1 MKKQSYDVIIIGC
14 GTAGIFAGYELNK
27 IIPDADILMLEQG
40 NDIHRRSCPIV
51 SKKVP
56 SCILCKDCD
65 IMNGFGGAGAFSDGK
80 YNFTTSFGG
89 WLTDYLDE
97 DYIMELIEYIDSV
110 NIDFG
115 ATEERYSTETPDAK
129 KISTKAL
136 GFDLHLL
143 SASVKHLGTENNREM
158 LKRMFDYLT
167 QKVEIACNTHVSSI
181 KQTDFGYSLTL
192 GDGQQLNCKYLVV
205 APGRSGA
212 EWFSEQCKAL
222 GLSLINNQVDIGV
235 RVELPATVFEHI
247 TDVVYESKF
256 LYRTKQYGD
265 IVRTFCMNPYGHV
278 VSENVDGI
286 ITVNGHSYTDKK
298 LRSKNTNF
306 ALLVSNRF
314 TQPFNEP
321 YQYGKRIASLSN
333 MLGGG
338 VLVQRFG
345 DLVQG
350 KRTNEHR
357 LGQSFTKPTLKA
369 TPGDLSLVLTKR
381 HLDNIIEMIHVLDN
395 IAPGTANYD
404 TLLYGVE
411 VKFYSSRLQLTS
423 EFETPLK
430 NFYAIG
436 DGAGITRGLSQA
448 AASGVHAARSVAK
461 RLID

>member
-181 KQTDFGYSLTL
+181 KQTDFGYS
-192 GDGQQLNCKYLVV
+192 
-205 APGRSGA
+205 
-212 EWFSEQCKAL
+212 
-222 GLSLINNQVDIGV
+222 
-235 RVELPATVFEHI
+235 
-247 TDVVYESKF
+247 
-256 LYRTKQYGD
+256 
-265 IVRTFCMNPYGHV
+265 
-278 VSENVDGI
+278 
-286 ITVNGHSYTDKK
+286 
-298 LRSKNTNF
+298 
-306 ALLVSNRF
+306 
-314 TQPFNEP
+314 
-321 YQYGKRIASLSN
+321 
-333 MLGGG
+333 
-338 VLVQRFG
+338 
-345 DLVQG
+345 
-350 KRTNEHR
+350 
-357 LGQSFTKPTLKA
+357 
-369 TPGDLSLVLTKR
+369 
-381 HLDNIIEMIHVLDN
+381 
-395 IAPGTANYD
+395 
-404 TLLYGVE
+404 
-411 VKFYSSRLQLTS
+411 
-423 EFETPLK
+423 
-430 NFYAIG
+430 
-436 DGAGITRGLSQA
+436 
-448 AASGVHAARSVAK
+448 
-461 RLID
+461 